1 MHNTAFA
8 AFLLA
13 SAALLAAGAAYAQV
27 SGPPPVRSLPA
38 ASAPQIQPQPQ
49 PEKPG
54 RESVVEVKDGKL
66 SVDLVDAEIGSVIS
80 EIAKKMNFRVK
91 IDGTVYIKKVTTRFS
106 GLDVERG
113 IKRLLTLAKENNYL
127 FRYDTAGKLS
137 KIELYTETPSSMRQP
152 VLPPQPTPFS
162 RRRFQRY
169 VPPQPGQAVPEQPK
183 PAVPAPQIMGE

>member
-1 MHNTAFA
+1 MRDTAFA
-8 AFLLA
+8 ALLLA
-13 SAALLAAGAAYAQV
+13 SAILLAGGAVYAQV
-27 SGPPPVRSLPA
+27 PGHPPVQNLPTVA
-38 ASAPQIQPQPQ
+38 APQVQPQPQ
-49 PEKPG
+49 PENPG

-80 EIAKKMNFRVK
+80 EIAQKMNFQVEINR
-91 IDGTVYIKKVTTRFS
+91 TVYIKKVTTRFS

-137 KIELYTETPSSMRQP
+137 KIEIYTETPSSLRQP
-152 VLPPQPTPFS
+152 VLPPQPLPFS

-183 PAVPAPQIMGE
+183 PAAPAPRMIGE